1 MYAQR
6 IVVDGIRTHLI
17 DNDPL
22 ESTRNKFQR
31 RRPPSRTDFE
41 LRLENGRVFYRV
53 EEGVHRAKTKI
64 ALVGEKQGGRLMIEG
79 EEFAL

>member
-1 MYAQR
+1 M
-6 IVVDGIRTHLI
+6 DGIRTHLM
-17 DNDPL
+17 DNDHL
-22 ESTRNKFQR
+22 ESKRNKFQL

-53 EEGVHRAKTKI
+53 EEGVHRVKTKI